1 MNLVK
6 VTKIA
11 KAAELIGALIGLICG
26 LIVVFQLIGATTS
39 ISGAIAAAQNVP
51 GMAVFARVGV
61 FIMFFGAIAAAVLS
75 GMSKQKMVGSIIGC
89 ILALIAF
96 ICNFMLNTISSL
108 ENLAIAGYTGNYD
121 PGAIVFSLFAIIVIS
136 LIVAIMS
143 IVGIAKKSDISMV
156 SNQAYIPNQGYP
168 QNVNQQFTPNQA
180 YPQNANQQFNPNQAY
195 PQNDNSQNPAGGFY
209 QNNGKM

>member
-11 KAAELIGALIGLICG
+11 KLAELIGALIGLICS
-26 LIVVFQLIGATTS
+26 LIVVFQLIGASSS

-51 GMAVFARVGV
+51 GMTVFARVGV
-61 FIMFFGAIAAAVLS
+61 FIMFFGAVGDAVLS
-75 GMSKQKMVGSIIGC
+75 GMSKQKMVGSVIGC
-89 ILALIAF
+89 VLALIAF

-136 LIVAIMS
+136 LILAIMS
-143 IVGIAKKSDISMV
+143 IVGIAKKSDTNML
-156 SNQAYIPNQGYP
+156 SNQAYN
-168 QNVNQQFTPNQA
+168 PNQA
-180 YPQNANQQFNPNQAY
+180 YPQNANQQFTPNQAY
-195 PQNDNSQNPAGGFY
+195 PQNDNSQNPAGGSY